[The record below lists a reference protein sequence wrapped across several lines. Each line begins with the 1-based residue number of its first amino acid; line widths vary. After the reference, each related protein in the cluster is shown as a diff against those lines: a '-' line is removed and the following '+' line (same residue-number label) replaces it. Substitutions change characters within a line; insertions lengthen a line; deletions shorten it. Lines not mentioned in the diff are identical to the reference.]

1 MSLGNVFIMDLEVCR
16 MLSFMA
22 VKFMAIVTV
31 RVESTHALMPLPNPS
46 DSTLMMRPSPFSF
59 CDMKLSP
66 QTTLPALFF

>member
-1 MSLGNVFIMDLEVCR
+1 
-16 MLSFMA
+16 
-22 VKFMAIVTV
+22 MAIVTV